1 MSFGSD
7 QGEETACREGEQRRG
22 QAEQLSQPRTDLH
35 HVFGDMP
42 FPQRDGAR
50 LDGAAE
56 PLGIGEQRRQGAA
69 SP

>member
-1 MSFGSD
+1 MSFGWT
-7 QGEETACREGEQRRG
+7 GEETACREGEEG
-22 QAEQLSQPRTDLH
+22 VGKAEQLSQPRTDLH
-35 HVFGDMP
+35 RVLGDMP
-42 FPQRDGAR
+42 FPQRDAAR